1 MCIRDRL
8 NTLYEVFVRQ
18 AKCLLPT
25 SFRSH
30 LTIDTLAIGYA
41 IPAIRIHSGLASVRQ
56 YQQTESADK
65 PPLPVFFSRQELHAI
80 STFLPPRFW
89 KEIIHKKI

>member
-1 MCIRDRL
+1 
-8 NTLYEVFVRQ
+8 
-18 AKCLLPT
+18 
-25 SFRSH
+25 
-30 LTIDTLAIGYA
+30 IGYA
-41 IPAIRIHSGLASVRQ
+41 IPAIRIHSRLASVRQ
-56 YQQTESADK
+56 YQQTESVDK